1 LTLHL
6 GNIVL
11 NVESAEGQAALAR
24 AHRKG
29 DRVEC
34 RCRVPYPKMYVAAVN
49 GRFIVKRMPETGHEH
64 APDCTSYLPPG
75 ELSGLAQV
83 QGSAITE
90 SPEDGTTTIR
100 LGFPLKKIGKA
111 RAMPELTGQPATEA
125 KQSPYKLT
133 ITSLL
138 HYLWHEADL
147 GKWYPAMDG
156 KRFWGVVH
164 SALERAAA
172 GKVVKG
178 QDLARILYVPE
189 FFRVDHK
196 DEITARR
203 NARFAHLRPGK
214 GGPAPLGLLI
224 AEYKTHEPTS
234 LGAKFIFKHAPG
246 CPFFADEDI
255 ARRFNT
261 VFADRLHLSEFVE
274 GSHPIVIA
282 SFSISKSR
290 YPVLQ
295 EIGMMLVT
303 SNWIPFE
310 HTRDVD
316 LITRLTDQKRAF
328 QKSLR
333 FNLKSDAPI
342 ASAVL
347 LDTVD
352 PVALYV
358 AEDPDSAESVAA
370 LVGTASESR
379 YSSWLWTSHD
389 PMPDLPPDRWNT
401 PPGDPSRLPGEAP
414 DHPQTANTAG
424 QKSPRNPSET
434 SKVHEGGPSDAI

>member
-1 LTLHL
+1 MTLHL
-6 GNIVL
+6 GNIEL
-11 NVESAEGQAALAR
+11 NVESAEGQDALAR
-24 AHRKG
+24 AHRKR
-29 DRVEC
+29 DRVDC

-100 LGFPLKKIGKA
+100 LGFPLKKIGKP
-111 RAMPELTGQPATEA
+111 RAMPELTGQPATEV

-147 GKWYPAMDG
+147 GKWYPAMNG

-189 FFRVDHK
+189 YFRVDHK
-196 DEITARR
+196 DEIAARR
-203 NARFAHLRPGK
+203 NALFAHLRPGK

-234 LGAKFIFKHAPG
+234 LGAKFVFKHAPG

-261 VFADRLHLSEFVE
+261 VFAERLHLSEFVE
-274 GSHPIVIA
+274 GSHPIMIA

-290 YPVLQ
+290 YPVLL
-295 EIGMMLVT
+295 EMGMMLVT

-358 AEDPDSAESVAA
+358 AEDPDSAEAVAA

-389 PMPDLPPDRWNT
+389 PMPAF
-401 PPGDPSRLPGEAP
+401 PSRTPNRKTG
-414 DHPQTANTAG
+414 DN
-424 QKSPRNPSET
+424 
-434 SKVHEGGPSDAI
+434 HEQR

>member
-1 LTLHL
+1 MTLL
-6 GNIVL
+6 LWNAPL
-11 NVESAEGQAALAR
+11 AVESVEGQDALAR
-24 AHRKG
+24 AHRASE
-29 DRVEC
+29 RVEC
-34 RCRVPYPKMYVAAVN
+34 RCREPYPKMYVAAVN
-49 GRFIVKRMPETGHEH
+49 GRFIVKRMPDTGAEH
-64 APDCTSYLPPG
+64 APDCASYLPPG

-100 LGFPLKKIGKA
+100 LGFPLKKTGKA
-111 RAMPELTGQPATEA
+111 RAVPDMTGEPAREA
-125 KQSPYKLT
+125 KTMPGKLT

-138 HYLWHEADL
+138 QYLWHEADL
-147 GKWYPAMDG
+147 GKWYPAMEG

-189 FFRVDHK
+189 YFKVDRK
-196 DEITARR
+196 EEISKRR
-203 NARFAHLRPGK
+203 NGIFARLRPTGSSA
-214 GGPAPLGLLI
+214 APLGLLV

-234 LGAKFIFKHAPG
+234 YGAKFTFKHAPG
-246 CPFFADEDI
+246 CSFFADEDLK
-255 ARRFNT
+255 RRFDT
-261 VFADRLHLSEFVE
+261 VFSDRLQLAEFVE

-282 SFSISKSR
+282 SFSMAKAG
-290 YPVLQ
+290 YPTLH
-295 EIGMMLVT
+295 EIGMMLVN

-310 HTRDVD
+310 TMRDAE
-316 LITRLTDQKRAF
+316 LIARLTNEKRAF

-347 LDTVD
+347 LDTED

-358 AEDPDSAESVAA
+358 ANNPDATEAVAA
-370 LVGTASESR
+370 LVETANESR
-379 YSSWLWTSHD
+379 YSGWLWIGHD
-389 PMPDLPPDRWNT
+389 PMPDLPQDRRNTLSGSGQNNPKSERGQGESDQRPDQQEHDTQSGNR
-401 PPGDPSRLPGEAP
+401 G
-414 DHPQTANTAG
+414 HPKRGTHNAC
-424 QKSPRNPSET
+424 
-434 SKVHEGGPSDAI
+434 